1 MVIHPV
7 LLFCAHADTDRGNV
21 PGPDV
26 LAERLGADAEQ
37 GGGCN
42 EDQRPVLTGEES
54 VDEQA
59 DRHRKSQLQH
69 TGEHRAGEIQGEE
82 FAVGLVVGEE
92 TLEELPRSDLV
103 PGHGLHLKHRA
114 QEVSF

>member
-37 GGGCN
+37 GGG
-42 EDQRPVLTGEES
+42 LFG
-54 VDEQA
+54 
-59 DRHRKSQLQH
+59 
-69 TGEHRAGEIQGEE
+69 
-82 FAVGLVVGEE
+82 
-92 TLEELPRSDLV
+92 LEEGRHGIRRLPGGRAEDL
-103 PGHGLHLKHRA
+103 GDGLTPL
-114 QEVSF
+114 